1 MAPSPTALPS
11 VTVVTLVSLVAHLA
25 LALAVPLV
33 QDEAYYSF
41 WASVPSAGYYDH
53 PPMVAWWI
61 ALGTAMAGDT
71 LLGVRGLS
79 VIAMALLGVL
89 AADMLR
95 ATGRG
100 ETEARLAALFTN
112 AALLVVVLGFVATPD
127 APSAFFWALAVA
139 ALIRADQAPAR
150 SGWRWWLILGLAV
163 GAGVL
168 SKFTNLFLAVGLVGW
183 LVATA
188 SGRAW
193 LARPQPWVAAALA
206 VAVVIP
212 YLMWNWRLDWLGF
225 ERQFGRVRPEAWA
238 PEHLAGYILTLA
250 LILSPLIFWAA
261 LRGLGR
267 AHAALIWTSAPV
279 LAYFLWHATHSS
291 VGANWLLP
299 LCAPLAAV
307 AAGYAGRWSGRLV
320 WGAAAFGPV
329 LMLILLPFV
338 VVPHWHMGTGDTP
351 PNQTKGWA
359 ALVPEI
365 RAEMAAQGA
374 EWIVTDHYGLA
385 GLLHHHLGDVAVRD
399 LAEPKRYP
407 FLPPLDGGLCAAP
420 GLMILRG
427 NAPEGLGDFADLS
440 PRADLLRRAGQ
451 TALARYTVYGFS
463 AKLDCGAQGA
473 GALTKN

>member
-1 MAPSPTALPS
+1 MIAPKPIALPS
-11 VTVVTLVSLVAHLA
+11 VPVVTLVSLVAHLV

-33 QDEAYYSF
+33 QDEAYYSL
-41 WASVPSAGYYDH
+41 WASVPAAGYYDH
-53 PPMVAWWI
+53 PPMVAWWV
-61 ALGTAMAGDT
+61 AAGVAIFGET
-71 LLGVRGLS
+71 GLGVRALS

-95 ATGRG
+95 ASGRG
-100 ETEARLAALFTN
+100 EHAARMAALFANT
-112 AALLVVVLGFVATPD
+112 ALLVLVLGFVATPD

-139 ALIRADQAPAR
+139 ALIRAEQAPDRA
-150 SGWRWWLILGLAV
+150 GWAWWLILGLAV
-163 GAGVL
+163 GAGFL

-183 LVATA
+183 LMATA

-193 LARPQPWVAAALA
+193 LMRPQPWVAALIA

-212 YLMWNWRLDWLGF
+212 YLLWNWRLDWLGF

-238 PEHLAGYILTLA
+238 PEHLAGYGLTLA
-250 LILSPLIFWAA
+250 LILSPMIFWAGV
-261 LRGLGR
+261 RGLRR
-267 AHAALIWTSAPV
+267 AHPALIWTSAPV
-279 LAYFLWHATHSS
+279 LAYFFWHATHSA

-299 LCAPLAAV
+299 LAAPLAAV
-307 AAGYAGRWSGRLV
+307 AAGHAARWSGRV
-320 WGAAAFGPV
+320 IWGAAAFGPV
-329 LMLILLPFV
+329 LMLIVLPFV
-338 VVPHWHMGTGDTP
+338 VVPHWHLGTGDTP

-359 ALVPEI
+359 ALVPQI

-399 LAEPKRYP
+399 LAEPRRYP
-407 FLPPLDGGLCAAP
+407 FLPPLDTGLCAKP

-427 NAPEGLGDFADLS
+427 DTPEGLGEFADLT
-440 PRADLLRRAGQ
+440 PRGDLLRRAGD
-451 TALARYTVYGFS
+451 TPLARYSVHGFS
-463 AKLDCGAQGA
+463 AKIDC